1 MIQQIVAKKTLTKK
15 WQIIIK
21 NVLDYKSTDQLAV
34 HFLFYKKNILLIVL
48 YDCKI
53 IKRPSPRWAGVD
65 ECAGAGA
72 NNFIV

>member
-21 NVLDYKSTDQLAV
+21 NVLDKKSTDQLAV

-53 IKRPSPRWAGVD
+53 IKPPLPMRGCKCPITILLWTL
-65 ECAGAGA
+65 
-72 NNFIV
+72 